1 MFENSTFCPHNIF
14 MLFYASQAAIISLHN
29 IKSLVFTTE
38 TEYLYCA
45 LQNESLNIIK
55 DKFSL

>member
-1 MFENSTFCPHNIF
+1 
-14 MLFYASQAAIISLHN
+14 MLFYASQAAIISLHK
-29 IKSLVFTTE
+29 IVSLVFITE
-38 TEYLYCA
+38 MDYLCCA

>member
-1 MFENSTFCPHNIF
+1 

-29 IKSLVFTTE
+29 IKNMVFITE

-55 DKFSL
+55 DKFNL